1 MPACFSCHTLL
12 IRPLL
17 TDGQRRP
24 SHRITPSSLS
34 SCTKHTLSFFTSVT
48 FSVGVSGPP
57 SPLCRMYLP
66 WVSVVRGSS
75 RRSLS
80 LMARRSRRKYVGL
93 TATHG
98 PSSRTNRPNRPTP
111 PPPPRLFPASHTLL
125 LRRRWWC
132 TCPPSPLLLLRPESE
147 SAQHCPINPVIHRSR
162 RRLLGLTRNS
172 VSVQLNSF

>member
-1 MPACFSCHTLL
+1 MPACFVCHTLL
-12 IRPLL
+12 CLFVL

-24 SHRITPSSLS
+24 SHRITPSFFAFLLHQ
-34 SCTKHTLSFFTSVT
+34 THTLLLHI
-48 FSVGVSGPP
+48 GHILRRRLR

-125 LRRRWWC
+125 LRS
-132 TCPPSPLLLLRPESE
+132 TCHPPLSSSALRASLPNTAPSTQ
-147 SAQHCPINPVIHRSR
+147 SSIDGAVA
-162 RRLLGLTRNS
+162 
-172 VSVQLNSF
+172 FWA

>member
-48 FSVGVSGPP
+48 FSVGGVTGLP

-75 RRSLS
+75 RLSLS

-125 LRRRWWC
+125 LRS
-132 TCPPSPLLLLRPESE
+132 TCHPSLPSPPHPPRERVCPTLPHRPSHPSMAPSPSGLDSQIRLS
-147 SAQHCPINPVIHRSR
+147 SA
-162 RRLLGLTRNS
+162 
-172 VSVQLNSF
+172 